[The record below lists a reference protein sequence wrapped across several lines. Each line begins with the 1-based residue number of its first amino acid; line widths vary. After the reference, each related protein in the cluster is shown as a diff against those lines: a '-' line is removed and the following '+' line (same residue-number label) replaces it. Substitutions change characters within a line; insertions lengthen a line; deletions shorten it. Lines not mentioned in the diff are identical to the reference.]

1 MPIRYY
7 SKTEITGIRRAG
19 QVVMAILEELRQ
31 AARPGVTT
39 AALDAL
45 AVREL
50 KRHGATSNFKGYAPV
65 KGVKPFPGVICASV
79 NSAIVHGIPG
89 SYALREGDII
99 SLDFGAVVDG
109 WHGDSAITVPVG
121 TISPEARRLLDVT
134 QEALRRGI
142 AAARGGNRV
151 MDISRAIQTYV
162 EGEGFSLIRQYTGHG
177 IGRALHEEPTVPN
190 VVEPRGANPL
200 LRPGMVMCIEPMV
213 STGKPTTRELPDRWT
228 VVTADGSL
236 AAHFEHTV
244 AITTSEPEVL
254 TARVDPVA
262 DAVAASSASLTSA
275 PDAQKRP

>member
-1 MPIRYY
+1 MAIQYY
-7 SKTEITGIRRAG
+7 SKTEIAGIRRAG

-31 AARPGVTT
+31 MVQPGITT

-50 KRHGATSNFKGYAPV
+50 KRHGATSNFKGYTPV
-65 KGVKPFPGVICASV
+65 KGIKPFPGVICASV
-79 NSAIVHGIPG
+79 NDAIVHGIPG
-89 SYALREGDII
+89 PYKLREGDII
-99 SLDFGAVVDG
+99 SIDFGAVVDG

-121 TISPEARRLLDVT
+121 AIAPEAQRLLDVT

-162 EGEGFSLIRQYTGHG
+162 EGEGFSLVRQYTGHG

-190 VVEPRGANPL
+190 YVEPRGANPL

-213 STGKPTTRELPDRWT
+213 SAGNPGTRELADHWT
-228 VVTADGSL
+228 VVTSDGSL
-236 AAHFEHTV
+236 AAHFEHTI
-244 AITTSEPEVL
+244 AITSGEPDVL
-254 TARVDPVA
+254 TGRNASIPA
-262 DAVAASSASLTSA
+262 LAA
-275 PDAQKRP
+275 QG